1 MASAA
6 IPERKDIKAE
16 DKWELS
22 PMFKTDEEWE
32 TLYKDIEGKI
42 TEYEKFRGRLGK
54 SLDAFKAAIEFD
66 LALSRSIEKLY
77 TYAHLKSDEDKTNQF
92 CLAMYQRSV
101 NLYTRLS
108 EASSFITPEIQAID
122 PEVISRF
129 MSDQSMKEYRF

>member
-1 MASAA
+1 MASVS

-16 DKWELS
+16 DKWDLS
-22 PMFKTDEEWE
+22 RMFKSEKEWE
-32 TLYKDIEGKI
+32 ALYKEIEKKI
-42 TEYEKFRGRLGK
+42 AEYEKFRGRLGK

-66 LALSRSIEKLY
+66 LAMSRSIENLY

-108 EASSFITPEIQAID
+108 EASSFMTPEIS
-122 PEVISRF
+122 P
-129 MSDQSMKEYRF
+129 